1 MRMQNSYDIAR
12 TRSRERKI
20 RVERYHPRPPHKH
33 ATAGRYHKGG
43 ASAVD
48 STILDLGEDLSGF
61 LATLG
66 QPIEQT
72 AREMIVFELY
82 RRSLVS
88 SGKAAELLGISR
100 LEFIQRTSD
109 LGIPFFRFT
118 EDEWQAEV
126 TESKRP

>member
-1 MRMQNSYDIAR
+1 M
-12 TRSRERKI
+12 
-20 RVERYHPRPPHKH
+20 
-33 ATAGRYHKGG
+33 
-43 ASAVD
+43 D

-66 QPIEQT
+66 PPIEQT

-88 SGKAAELLGISR
+88 SGKAAELLGMSR

-109 LGIPFFRFT
+109 LGIPCFRFT

-126 TESKRP
+126 AESKRP

>member
-1 MRMQNSYDIAR
+1 M
-12 TRSRERKI
+12 
-20 RVERYHPRPPHKH
+20 
-33 ATAGRYHKGG
+33 
-43 ASAVD
+43 D

-66 QPIEQT
+66 RPIEQT

-88 SGKAAELLGISR
+88 SGKGAELLCISR
-100 LEFIQRTSD
+100 LEFIQRTSA

-126 TESKRP
+126 VESKRY